1 MPNSIRKSLE
11 RSSVQFNS
19 PLGSLLIHMYLY
31 VRIMSKHSVDACGVK
46 NNEIQFKKIYCA
58 WIWSKFILLVSTLSL
73 KVLSLDVVMKQI

>member
-11 RSSVQFNS
+11 RSSIQFNS
-19 PLGSLLIHMYLY
+19 PLRSLLMHMYLH
-31 VRIMSKHSVDACGVK
+31 VRIMSKYSVNSRGVK

-58 WIWSKFILLVSTLSL
+58 WSKFILLVFRLSL